1 MLMANN
7 HPAGGGLREYK
18 KASTRRAIQTTA
30 LRLFAERGFEQ
41 TSVAEIAAAAG
52 VSHMTFY
59 RYFPTKEAVVLDD
72 DYDPLIADLIAA
84 QPKALGPVERVR
96 RALGE
101 GLAEVYATD
110 VGAIQARVELM
121 LATPALQRT
130 FLEQHAGLEA
140 LIVAALDRDGQGDG
154 TAPPLGRRVIASACA
169 ATMSTAVF
177 LWGENGFVEEL
188 PDLVDRCFAALRD
201 ECTRS

>member
-1 MLMANN
+1 MLVANST
-7 HPAGGGLREYK
+7 PAGGLREYK
-18 KASTRRAIQTTA
+18 KATTRRAIQTTA

-41 TSVAEIAAAAG
+41 TSVAEIAATAG

-101 GLAEVYATD
+101 GLAQVYATD

-130 FLEQHAGLEA
+130 FFEQHAALEA
-140 LIVAALDRDGQGDG
+140 LIVAALDRDGPRGDAA
-154 TAPPLGRRVIASACA
+154 APPLGRRVIASACA

-201 ECTRS
+201 ECS